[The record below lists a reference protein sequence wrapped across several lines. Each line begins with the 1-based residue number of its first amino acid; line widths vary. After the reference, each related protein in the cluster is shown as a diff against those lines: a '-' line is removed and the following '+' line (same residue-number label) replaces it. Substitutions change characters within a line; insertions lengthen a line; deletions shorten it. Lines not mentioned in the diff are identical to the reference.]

1 MISNRNSLFRNNCCK
16 NCKEFFERITNS
28 MPLFIKFV
36 LFTTLILYLL
46 NSFMPF
52 ISFIFANIPYYT
64 IYYFNLY
71 RLITT
76 SFITTNIL
84 SIIFS
89 IYFWYQEAVKLEREI
104 GTVKYMLIFLMNSFC
119 IQLIYTLIMFLFS
132 LFTVQSQS
140 LLKKKI
146 TNLGLRNDG
155 LWPILL
161 CDLTLLCL
169 SNPEE
174 PQKFYFLPFSLK
186 AKYYPIFLF
195 IFFIIISGF
204 TFNLEVLCGIGF
216 GFLFHYYLKNKLLL
230 SNNFATKIENSF
242 LCKWMKK
249 KKGFINI
256 GGVRIPDLKNN
267 LENVRNI
274 SISERAGIAK
284 GGFKAFKGKGIAI
297 GGEEENKVNDNT
309 NENNDVNI
317 RSTQEINSGENSL
330 NLNSSNPKP

>member
-1 MISNRNSLFRNNCCK
+1 MESNQNSLLRNNFCR
-16 NCKEFFERITNS
+16 NCKEFFDRITNS

-36 LFTTLILYLL
+36 LFITLILYLI
-46 NSFMPF
+46 NIFIPF
-52 ISFIFANIPYYT
+52 ISLIFANIPYYT
-64 IYYFNLY
+64 IYYFNLW

-119 IQLIYTLIMFLFS
+119 IQLMYTLIMFLFS
-132 LFTVQSQS
+132 LIIRSQTI
-140 LLKKKI
+140 LKLKI
-146 TNLGLRNDG
+146 TNSGVRNEG

-174 PQKFYFLPFSLK
+174 PQKFYFFPFSLK

-195 IFFIIISGF
+195 VFFTVLSGF
-204 TFNLEVLCGIGF
+204 RIDLEVLCGIGF

-242 LCKWMKK
+242 LFRWMKK
-249 KKGFINI
+249 KKGFIYI
-256 GGVRIPDLKNN
+256 GGVRLPELKNN
-267 LENVRNI
+267 LENIRNI
-274 SISERAGIAK
+274 SISERRGIAQ
-284 GGFKAFKGKGIAI
+284 GGFKAFKGKGLAV
-297 GGEEENKVNDNT
+297 GGEEENKVNENT
-309 NENNDVNI
+309 NETNDVNI
-317 RSTQEINSGENSL
+317 SSTHEINSGDNSL
-330 NLNSSNPKP
+330 NLNSSEPKP

>member
-1 MISNRNSLFRNNCCK
+1 MESNKNFLLRNNFCR
-16 NCKEFFERITNS
+16 NCKEFFSRITNS
-28 MPLFIKFV
+28 MPLFIKLV
-36 LFTTLILYLL
+36 LFITLFLYLSNL
-46 NSFMPF
+46 FIPF
-52 ISFIFANIPYYT
+52 ISFIFSNIPYYT

-119 IQLIYTLIMFLFS
+119 IQLMYTLIMFLFS
-132 LFTVQSQS
+132 LIIRSTKI
-140 LLKKKI
+140 LNLKI
-146 TNLGLRNDG
+146 TNSGVRNDG

-174 PQKFYFLPFSLK
+174 PQKFYFFPFSLK

-195 IFFIIISGF
+195 VFFTIISGF
-204 TFNLEVLCGIGF
+204 RVDLEVLCGIGF

-230 SNNFATKIENSF
+230 SNNYATKIENSF

-249 KKGFINI
+249 KKGFIYI
-256 GGVRIPDLKNN
+256 GGARMPELKNN

-274 SISERAGIAK
+274 SISERTGIAK
-284 GGFKAFKGKGIAI
+284 TTFNVFKGKGLAV
-297 GGEEENKVNDNT
+297 GGEEENKVDDNT

-317 RSTQEINSGENSL
+317 SSTQEINSGDNSL
-330 NLNSSNPKP
+330 NLNPKQ